1 MDLFKM
7 DFSFKINDQITDAV
21 TQLVSKNISC
31 EFIEFNFKLL
41 KDEIEEHKIS
51 DILSIRYF
59 YDKYL
64 YDDVV
69 NKYNDQNDYRLP
81 SPREFQFATIPIENT
96 QFLTNEALNDDSIVV
111 CNLLLGSALNVGK
124 RKQKY
129 SLVLFKIT
137 QN

>member
-1 MDLFKM
+1 M

-31 EFIEFNFKLL
+31 EFIEFNFKIL
-41 KDEIEEHKIS
+41 KDEIEDHKIS

-69 NKYNDQNDYRLP
+69 NKYSDPNDYHLP
-81 SPREFQFATIPIENT
+81 SPREFQCATIPIENT
-96 QFLTNEALNDDSIVV
+96 QFLTNEALSDDSIVV
-111 CNLLLGSALNVGK
+111 CNLLLGSALDVGK

-129 SLVLFKIT
+129 SLILFKIKY
-137 QN
+137 N

>member
-1 MDLFKM
+1 M

-69 NKYNDQNDYRLP
+69 NKYNNPNDYHLP
-81 SPREFQFATIPIENT
+81 SPREFQSATIPIENT
-96 QFLTNEALNDDSIVV
+96 EFLTNEALNDDSIVV
-111 CNLLLGSALNVGK
+111 CNLLLGSLLNVGK

-129 SLVLFKIT
+129 SLILFKIKYS
-137 QN
+137 

>member
-1 MDLFKM
+1 MSYPDSK
-7 DFSFKINDQITDAV
+7 NNQITNSI

-31 EFIEFNFKLL
+31 KFTEFNFKIL
-41 KDEIEEHKIS
+41 KEETEDHKIS

-69 NKYNDQNDYRLP
+69 NKYNDSNDYHLP
-81 SPREFQFATIPIENT
+81 SPIEFQCATIPIENT
-96 QFLTNEALNDDSIVV
+96 EFLTNEAVDNDSIVI
-111 CNLLLGSALNVGK
+111 CNLLLGSALNIGK
-124 RKQKY
+124 RNQKY
-129 SLVLFKIT
+129 SLMLFKIT

>member
-1 MDLFKM
+1 M

-41 KDEIEEHKIS
+41 KDEIEDHKIN
-51 DILSIRYF
+51 DTLSIRYF

-69 NKYNDQNDYRLP
+69 NKYNDQNDYHLP
-81 SPREFQFATIPIENT
+81 SPREFQSATIPIENT

-111 CNLLLGSALNVGK
+111 CNLLLGSALDLGK
-124 RKQKY
+124 RNQKY
-129 SLVLFKIT
+129 KVIL
-137 QN
+137 

>member
-1 MDLFKM
+1 MSYPDSK
-7 DFSFKINDQITDAV
+7 NNQITDSI

-31 EFIEFNFKLL
+31 NFTEFNFKILN
-41 KDEIEEHKIS
+41 EETEDHKIS

-69 NKYNDQNDYRLP
+69 NKYSDPNDYHLP
-81 SPREFQFATIPIENT
+81 SPREFQSATIPIENT
-96 QFLTNEALNDDSIVV
+96 EFLTNEAVDNDSIVI

-124 RKQKY
+124 RNQKY
-129 SLVLFKIT
+129 SLILFKIT
-137 QN
+137 RN